1 MVDTPALLGAWS
13 SFYVMTGS
21 SAAAL
26 TGLMFVVI
34 SLTTAWEGPRTQ
46 DGIGTFS
53 TPIVMHFFAAFLIS
67 AILCAPWHSL
77 IFPAISVALVG
88 LYGLAYVARITYR
101 TRNLSTYTPDLEDW
115 TWYVVSPFVAYGVI
129 AAGAIAFP
137 IVSVKALFAVGG
149 GVVLLI
155 FIGIRNAWD
164 IVTFL
169 AIQRPRNE

>member
-1 MVDTPALLGAWS
+1 MLEVSLLLGPWS

-34 SLTTAWEGPRTQ
+34 SLIAGREGPRTQ
-46 DGIGTFS
+46 DGVATFS

-77 IFPAISVALVG
+77 ILPGISVTLVG
-88 LYGLAYVARITYR
+88 IYGVAYVVRIMYR
-101 TRNLSTYTPDLEDW
+101 TGRLTMYTADLEDW
-115 TWYVVSPFVAYGVI
+115 TWYVALPLVAYLVI

-149 GVVLLI
+149 SVVLLI
-155 FIGIRNAWD
+155 FIGIRNSWD
-164 IVTFL
+164 IVTYL
-169 AIQRPRNE
+169 TVGEGRSE

>member
-1 MVDTPALLGAWS
+1 MPDAAPPLGAWS

-34 SLTTAWEGPRTQ
+34 SLVREGPRSS

-53 TPIVMHFFAAFLIS
+53 TPIVMHFFAAFLVS

-77 IFPAISVALVG
+77 ILPAISVTLVG
-88 LYGLAYVARITYR
+88 SYGLVYVTRIIYR
-101 TRNLSTYTPDLEDW
+101 TKRLDSAYTPDLEDW
-115 TWYVVSPFVAYGVI
+115 IWYGLSPFVAYGVI

-137 IVSVKALFAVGG
+137 VVSVKALFAVGG

-164 IVTFL
+164 IVTYL
-169 AIQRPRNE
+169 ATKGTSSE